1 MQSYCE
7 KMRISYL
14 ICKMWKQEN
23 RFKVVLTRDLVNI
36 IYDIE
41 MIKWQIKL
49 HITHTYE
56 YMIVLHSLCVY
67 GN

>member
-1 MQSYCE
+1 
-7 KMRISYL
+7 
-14 ICKMWKQEN
+14 MWKQEN
-23 RFKVVLTRDLVNI
+23 RFKVILTRDLVNI

-56 YMIVLHSLCVY
+56 YMMGVAMVLRNDCGPLI
-67 GN
+67 

>member
-1 MQSYCE
+1 
-7 KMRISYL
+7 
-14 ICKMWKQEN
+14 MWKQEN

-56 YMIVLHSLCVY
+56 YMIVLYSLSVY